1 MSVVHTT
8 TGNHFDWVRSLE
20 NERGEVYQGNMTGTS
35 HHYYDRYKK
44 HIKAGKVLVF
54 PAMTLCAQIEPTTV
68 KDVQAQPKVA
78 KAPKRPTRKLEF
90 I

>member
-44 HIKAGKVLVF
+44 HIKAGDDAV
-54 PAMTLCAQIEPTTV
+54 
-68 KDVQAQPKVA
+68 
-78 KAPKRPTRKLEF
+78 RPD
-90 I
+90 